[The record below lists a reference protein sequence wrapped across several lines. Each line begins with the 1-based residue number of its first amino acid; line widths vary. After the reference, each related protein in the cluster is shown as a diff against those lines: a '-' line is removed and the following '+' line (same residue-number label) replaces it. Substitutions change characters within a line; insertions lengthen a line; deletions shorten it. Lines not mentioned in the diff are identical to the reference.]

1 MSSTKRPGD
10 LNIRRKEDLGSG
22 EYGVEDGNPL
32 PGLFDIMKCKMEG
45 ITGDWYMMLGP
56 VMRCEGL
63 TIQEKCLLSCVMS
76 LKNSMDNAFTS
87 DDKIMGLTGLS
98 QEELNT
104 AFKGLLEKGLVFRDK
119 RELYV
124 SPMAINEFFG
134 RTIYQF
140 TE

>member
-1 MSSTKRPGD
+1 M
-10 LNIRRKEDLGSG
+10 
-22 EYGVEDGNPL
+22 EDGNPL
-32 PGLFDIMKCKMEG
+32 PGLFDIMKCKCKMEG
-45 ITGDWYMMLGP
+45 IAGDWYMAPGP

-63 TIQEKCLLSCVMS
+63 TIQEKHLLSCVMS
-76 LKNSMDNAFTS
+76 LKNSMDKAFAS
-87 DDKIMGLTGLS
+87 DEKIMGLTGLS

-124 SPMAINEFFG
+124 SPMAINEFLG
-134 RTIYQF
+134 HTIYRF